1 MTSEESACKFGVPIR
16 FRAHR
21 HRKFRDEPTDKLMG
35 RISWINKQIA
45 GLRAELEDIN
55 YELQQRAL

>member
-1 MTSEESACKFGVPIR
+1 MTSEEGRVTIR

-21 HRKFRDEPTDKLMG
+21 HRKFRGEPTEKLSG

-45 GLRAELEDIN
+45 GLKAELEEIN